1 MYFFLRGMLLWIL
14 DLGILARSNGL
25 ELKCL
30 NVGFVSYK
38 QAAFLL
44 HRTLTDGLE
53 WCGLF
58 RCFYQPFTAE
68 DPLESK

>member
-1 MYFFLRGMLLWIL
+1 M
-14 DLGILARSNGL
+14 LARSNGL
-25 ELKCL
+25 KLKCL

-53 WCGLF
+53 WCGLLVDYLAVLSAIHC
-58 RCFYQPFTAE
+58 RGSTGEQVMEY
-68 DPLESK
+68 